1 MYREKGLALLK
12 CSVDGHSLG
21 YRDSATRIHK
31 VSVGNFTCR
40 IGLPLTAETIT
51 LNSPP
56 PHDKPRPTLGSGDIS
71 LFLLILNATKID
83 NRADVGRAPGL

>member
-31 VSVGNFTCR
+31 VSVGR
-40 IGLPLTAETIT
+40 QMIGLPLTAETII